1 MADISK
7 ITLPSGATYDLKD
20 SNALRLTK
28 EFTASLFSSITW
40 TQGSISSA
48 NGTVAPSS
56 TNRLHTQYLPPA
68 VATVNV
74 LEGYRF
80 TLAAYNHSDVY
91 QGMWNG
97 SSLEKSATWFD
108 EQEQVD
114 LTKIGDYKFRVC
126 MSRNPSGSAAM
137 DPSLGSNV
145 VFTTS
150 VDAMVYY
157 QNFLLN
163 KIAGFTIYDGTV
175 V

>member
-20 SNALRLTK
+20 SNALRLTT
-28 EFTASLFSSITW
+28 EFTASLFSDITW
-40 TQGSISSA
+40 TQGAISSS
-48 NGTVAPSS
+48 NGGIATSS

-68 VATVNV
+68 VATVDV
-74 LEGYRF
+74 LDGYQF

-97 SSLEKSATWFD
+97 TSLAKTATWFD
-108 EQEQVD
+108 EQVD
-114 LTKIGDYKFRVC
+114 LTEVGDYKFRVC
-126 MSRNPSGSAAM
+126 MSRNPSTSAAM
-137 DPSLGSNV
+137 DPSLGSNII
-145 VFTTS
+145 FTTS

-157 QNFLLN
+157 QNFLLS